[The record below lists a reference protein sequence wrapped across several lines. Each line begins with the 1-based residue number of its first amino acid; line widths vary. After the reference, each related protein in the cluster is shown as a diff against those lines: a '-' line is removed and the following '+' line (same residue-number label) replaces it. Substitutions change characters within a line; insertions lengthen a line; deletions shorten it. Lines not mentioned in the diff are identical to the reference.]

1 MRLGAFASFR
11 VALLVLAM
19 IAGAGKCEDNLKY
32 HFKDNIPS
40 GSRQLNLG
48 VSYLMPGS
56 EMLLLDGEILPPEF
70 YRLDPILGRLELLDL
85 FPGGKLEIRADL
97 RPYRLARLRTLNPLK
112 SWRDLA
118 GREVRSE
125 EKHPLVRTQDR
136 SSADPAS
143 MRMMGSKS
151 LVLRMGSGE
160 DMAVEQSLRLS
171 LQGQIADSTFVEAQL
186 RDDDLP
192 FQPEGNTERLEE
204 LDKVSLSVTGPAGR
218 ADLGDFVFET
228 RHRELTPFQR
238 DFQGLAAT
246 WSGERGEASVFLAQS
261 RGIFTSE
268 DFYGE
273 EGLQGPYELLSA
285 LRRDG
290 AVILAG
296 SERVFLNGR
305 PLTRGRDRD
314 YVIDYDQGSVTFGA
328 AWPVSASDRIRVDFR
343 YSLEAWRRSAWGGGG
358 ATRVAGLRV
367 DYLHFDE
374 SDDADNPLAF
384 ALDDERLA
392 ALENAGD
399 DLTLAVTDG
408 VSATP
413 GQGHYV
419 WVDSVSVELPGHF
432 EWVDSLGDYELRFR
446 EMGAGLGDYRAAGIA
461 EGGRRIYEWTGEG
474 LGSFALGEEL
484 AAPQSFS
491 IESLRLD
498 WQRGSWR
505 LSSEMALS
513 SYDANSLSQKDDDD
527 NEGVAIRFGLLG
539 DWAGPLDRRAK
550 LEMSAGR
557 LEARFKHPG
566 ARRGR
571 HEYRDWNLAAR
582 PQNADEDEATLN
594 LSWGRLDEGGLLL
607 GADALRFRG
616 HYKGIREHLRASM
629 PMGRVLLLTESS
641 LLQSR
646 DEILGD
652 GSGLFANLG
661 MRGPGGWL
669 PDFSASRRSVTA
681 QPADSLDSSR
691 APEQRASFDH
701 DQVELRMH
709 GGGTAAWEL
718 AWGEEEIRAGEN
730 RDRVSRLRAS
740 LGGFNLAGAKTS
752 LSGHFRQRKG
762 FLEKDQFLAEGRMVW
777 LPQNQG
783 WYGQGLYRLGSRQ
796 QRLRESRLVFVGF
809 GAGDR
814 NEEGVYLGEG
824 EGEYRLVSL
833 PAEES
838 ARTRNLEI
846 EASLLREPASKG
858 TWFSLLASE
867 TRLVLLEESRDA
879 SIGDLLLLR
888 SSALRRDGSTLLGEL
903 SVQQELRYP
912 LAKAWRVRY
921 RGELVERH
929 DERFVNGARRDRQI
943 HHQLRLRRGGK
954 SGEFSF
960 ILRNEFN
967 ERFDAAGGG
976 GGSYRVL
983 ARGGEGEG
991 SIRLGD
997 RLGGGFRGGLKW
1009 QRDES
1014 RELAVRNLI
1023 LEPRLSLSPIK
1034 LIRLEVS
1041 WEFTRSKYSEGDP
1054 NAGRPWFFDAEGWK
1068 RIFRIEGSA
1077 QAGSHL
1083 TFSALYEM
1091 REEEDRDRVQR
1102 MRLESRAFF

>member
-1 MRLGAFASFR
+1 MRLGAPASYR
-11 VALLVLAM
+11 LALIVLAI
-19 IAGAGKCEDNLKY
+19 IAGMGVCEDNLKY
-32 HFKDNIPS
+32 HFSDDLPS
-40 GSRQLNLG
+40 GSHQLDLG
-48 VSYLMPGS
+48 VSYLLPGS
-56 EMLLLDGEILPPEF
+56 EILLLDAEILPPEY

-85 FPGGKLEIRADL
+85 FPGGKLEFRAEL
-97 RPYRLARLRTLNPLK
+97 RPYRLSRLRSLNPLR

-118 GREVRSE
+118 GREVISE
-125 EKHPLVRTQDR
+125 SKHPLARDGVEKPSDTGNL
-136 SSADPAS
+136 
-143 MRMMGSKS
+143 RMMGSKS

-160 DMAVEQSLRLS
+160 DMAVEQSLRLT

-228 RHRELTPFQR
+228 RHRELTSFAR

-246 WSGERGEASVFLAQS
+246 WSGAKGEASVFLAQS
-261 RGIFTSE
+261 RGLFTSE
-268 DFYGE
+268 EFYAE

-305 PLTRGRDRD
+305 LLTRGRDRD
-314 YVIDYDQGSVTFGA
+314 YVIDYDQGSVSFGA
-328 AWPVSASDRIRVDFR
+328 GLPVSASDRIRVDFR

-358 ATRVAGLRV
+358 ATRVAGLRI
-367 DYLHFDE
+367 DYMHFGE
-374 SDDADNPLAF
+374 SDDEDNPLAF
-384 ALDDERLA
+384 ALDDERRA

-399 DLTLAVTDG
+399 DVSLAVTDG
-408 VSATP
+408 ITETP

-419 WVDSVSVELPGHF
+419 WVDSVSVDFPGHF

-446 EMGAGLGDYRAAGIA
+446 EIGEGLGDYRAAGIA
-461 EGGRRIYEWTGEG
+461 KGGRRIYEWTGEG

-484 AAPQSFS
+484 ASPESYS
-491 IESLRLD
+491 LESLRLD
-498 WQRGSWR
+498 WQRGSWK

-513 SYDANSLSQKDDDD
+513 SFDANSLSQLDDED
-527 NEGVAIRFGLLG
+527 NEGVALKFGLSG
-539 DWAGPLDRRAK
+539 DWEGPLGRRAK
-550 LEMSAGR
+550 LEMTAGR
-557 LEARFKHPG
+557 LEAQFKHPG
-566 ARRGR
+566 ARRGQ
-571 HEYRDWNLAAR
+571 HEYREWNLAAR
-582 PQNADEDEATLN
+582 PINADEDEAALN
-594 LSWGRLDEGGLLL
+594 LAWGQVEKGGLIL
-607 GADALRFRG
+607 GAEALRF
-616 HYKGIREHLRASM
+616 KGFYQGMREHFLASLA
-629 PMGRVLLLTESS
+629 MGRNLLSAESS

-646 DEILGD
+646 DEVLGE
-652 GSGLFANLG
+652 GSGLYAKLG
-661 MRGPGGWL
+661 LRGPGGWQ
-669 PDFSASRRSVTA
+669 PDISASRRSFTA
-681 QPADSLDSSR
+681 ESADSLDSSR
-691 APEQRASFDH
+691 APEQRASYEH
-701 DQVELRMH
+701 DQAEMRMH
-709 GGGTAAWEL
+709 GSESAAWEL
-718 AWGEEEIRAGEN
+718 AWGEEEIRAGED

-740 LGGFNLAGAKTS
+740 LGGFELAGAKTS

-777 LPQNQG
+777 LAKNQG
-783 WYGQGLYRLGSRQ
+783 WHGQGLYRLGSRQ

-824 EGEYRLVSL
+824 EGEYRLMSL

-846 EASLLREPASKG
+846 EASLFYQPASDG
-858 TWFSLLASE
+858 SWLSLLASE
-867 TRLVLLEESRDA
+867 TRLVLVEENRNA
-879 SIGDLLLLR
+879 SIGDLLLLKSR
-888 SSALRRDGSTLLGEL
+888 ALREEGSTLLGEL
-903 SVQQELRYP
+903 SMQQELRYP
-912 LAKAWRVRY
+912 LARAWRLRY
-921 RGELVERH
+921 RAELLERH

-943 HHQLRLRRGGK
+943 RHQLRLRRSGK
-954 SGEFSF
+954 LGEFSF

-967 ERFDAAGGG
+967 ERFDAAGSG
-976 GGSYRVL
+976 GGSYRVVT
-983 ARGGEGEG
+983 RGGEGEG
-991 SIRLGD
+991 SIKLGD
-997 RLGGGFRGGLKW
+997 RLGGGFRSGLGW

-1014 RELAVRNLI
+1014 RELAVRNI
-1023 LEPRLSLSPIK
+1023 VLEPRVSLSPIK
-1034 LIRLEVS
+1034 LIRIEVS
-1041 WEFTRSKYSEGDP
+1041 WEFTRSEYSEGDP